1 VDMFNRTADAPSRGR
16 NTRIRVLT
24 AMRYGISATTAALTP
39 AHDMIA
45 RRRNCAAAAVLT
57 VLLCSS
63 STECQAVQDIN
74 DFTTALARLGQS
86 QLHFEHAKNRDGVA
100 NRTAGSSETA
110 TETAEESQQK
120 LYTSGVSTYSSS
132 KLFENVFAKQTKP
145 LSHKPLWPLDSR
157 DWWTLGIA
165 TLAIFVAAGGGIG
178 GGGVLV
184 PLYASVL
191 GRFM

>member
-1 VDMFNRTADAPSRGR
+1 M
-16 NTRIRVLT
+16 L
-24 AMRYGISATTAALTP
+24 
-39 AHDMIA
+39 A
-45 RRRNCAAAAVLT
+45 RRRYCAAATVLT

-86 QLHFEHAKNRDGVA
+86 QVNFEHAKSRDEVTNRS
-100 NRTAGSSETA
+100 AGSSETA

-132 KLFENVFAKQTKP
+132 KLFEHVFAKEAKP

-191 GRFM
+191 GKLI